1 MPLTKFQLVFD
12 RDETVDMQMLID
24 GEMRCTQ
31 LDLRDAPFS
40 KAMLAEA
47 AVQQALKA
55 WMLEAKGP
63 AWMSWTDIEEALL
76 VAGIDVDALTTRY
89 SASGVA

>member
-1 MPLTKFQLVFD
+1 MPLTKFQLVFE

-24 GEMRCTQ
+24 GEMRFTRM
-31 LDLRDAPFS
+31 DLRDAPFA
-40 KAMLAEA
+40 KAMLGEPD
-47 AVQQALKA
+47 VQEALKT

-76 VAGIDVDALTTRY
+76 EAGVDVDALTARFAAG
-89 SASGVA
+89 SLP